1 MGGCCG
7 KGGPLPLDPSA
18 LAASA
23 VAGPDAAELAQLA
36 ADHAAQEAAQEAA
49 QRARDEK
56 ARQRRME
63 QEQRAAAAQQ
73 LAEAKLAEELALAD
87 ELENGGDRAAS
98 DADSELSDDD
108 DDGPE
113 FWQGH
118 RVKLRDP
125 DRGKMRRTKINL
137 NSGYDVAKVKRLV
150 EADMEWAEPE
160 QSGRCPCIRAPV
172 PACLPQHVPLS
183 RPASVR
189 SVTRVV
195 LRVAGA
201 QTTRPRRPRHLR
213 FQ

>member
-23 VAGPDAAELAQLA
+23 VAVPDAAELARLA

-201 QTTRPRRPRHLR
+201 QTTRPRRLRHLR